1 MDVVSIVK
9 IITAC
14 IMKKIITFA
23 LLGLICIGVKAQE
36 AKQKVME
43 KRAREM
49 HRVIT
54 LSDKE
59 VWRKF
64 IKENYTQTLIA
75 KQMRAQVSKSNDGAT
90 TSDKKEIGNS
100 LEGKVEMFERL
111 HNDFGNTKISS
122 IKTNGDD
129 LEMQLDGDGLSGSFN
144 LKFTATKPY
153 LIDGVGVRAEA
164 GGRH

>member
-1 MDVVSIVK
+1 
-9 IITAC
+9 
-14 IMKKIITFA
+14 MKKIITLA
-23 LLGLICIGVKAQE
+23 LFSIIGFGVKAQE
-36 AKQKVME
+36 TKQQLME

-59 VWRKF
+59 AWRKF
-64 IKENYTQTLIA
+64 IKENYTQTLID
-75 KQMRAQVSKSNDGAT
+75 KPMRAQVSKSNDGAS

-111 HNDFGNTKISS
+111 HNDFGSTKISS

-129 LEMQLDGDGLSGSFN
+129 LEMKLSGDGLSGSFN
-144 LKFTATKPY
+144 LKFTANHPY

-164 GGRH
+164 GGLR